1 MKYKYTRKEIQYV
14 IECDVSKELV
24 INLLL
29 ATKKPLNSGG
39 VKSGK
44 YPKNKLVVDDKTL
57 EILQWPEDECTVG
70 PYCKCEDCRNYEG
83 DLPIDRV

>member
-29 ATKKPLNSGG
+29 ATKKPL
-39 VKSGK
+39 
-44 YPKNKLVVDDKTL
+44 KLR
-57 EILQWPEDECTVG
+57 WS
-70 PYCKCEDCRNYEG
+70 
-83 DLPIDRV
+83 

>member
-1 MKYKYTRKEIQYV
+1 MYKYTRRQIVEIARIRLPLRQFLIV
-14 IECDVSKELV
+14 KKM
-24 INLLL
+24 LL
-29 ATKKPLNSGG
+29 AKNLNSGG

-44 YPKNKLVVDDKTL
+44 NQDN
-57 EILQWPEDECTVG
+57 ECTVG